1 MSKEKF
7 KVVLTVLGGVAAIG
21 GIVASLVKLKKCS
34 KKKSSE
40 SNCYHSIDSECSEEE
55 TNWVESADEDIT
67 ESIEDEIEPEEMEG
81 KNK

>member
-1 MSKEKF
+1 MEQQR
-7 KVVLTVLGGVAAIG
+7 LG
-21 GIVASLVKLKKCS
+21 GIVASLVKLKKSS

-55 TNWVESADEDIT
+55 TNLVESADEDIT
-67 ESIEDEIEPEEMEG
+67 ESIEDKIEPEEMEG